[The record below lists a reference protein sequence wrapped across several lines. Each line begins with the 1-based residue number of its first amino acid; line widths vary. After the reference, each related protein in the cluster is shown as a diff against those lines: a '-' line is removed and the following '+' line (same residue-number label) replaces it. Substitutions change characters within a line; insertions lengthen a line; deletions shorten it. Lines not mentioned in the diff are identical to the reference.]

1 MVNAAAF
8 ISSNL
13 IIHGTPTSGNWTE
26 INRLKVYRITI
37 ILRQHYLS
45 LMQGTTR
52 VSNPLCYS
60 LFNLIRQ
67 SLIIR
72 WFRYLVFI
80 VWLRVSFYI
89 SSTTYSYSLTIP
101 LIGTD
106 CFTPNKKLNP
116 CVWGVT
122 ATAGTNIWEPYF
134 YYNHRF
140 MPSHIET
147 MIPVCCLHISLVP
160 VSVLRRR

>member
-1 MVNAAAF
+1 M
-8 ISSNL
+8 
-13 IIHGTPTSGNWTE
+13 
-26 INRLKVYRITI
+26 
-37 ILRQHYLS
+37 
-45 LMQGTTR
+45 
-52 VSNPLCYS
+52 
-60 LFNLIRQ
+60 RQ

-72 WFRYLVFI
+72 WFPYLV
-80 VWLRVSFYI
+80 LNDSRTFYI
-89 SSTTYSYSLTIP
+89 PSTTYSYSLTIP

-160 VSVLRRR
+160 VSVLTRG